1 MLLGLAGG
9 IAGGM
14 AGCATQST
22 DPSGVPATSP
32 VPAPLPPAPAPLPP
46 ATPALPPDPKAAQT
60 AAQTARDLLD
70 MGQEE
75 QARVEIE
82 RALAL
87 DPANRLAASLKKQIE
102 DDPFVVW
109 GRESFAYMVKPGESL
124 SKIAA
129 IYLRDPL
136 LFYFLAR
143 YNDIKVPRQVAGNQ
157 TIRLPSKVASP
168 AAPLDPRPPIVGPAT
183 AAPAPLGATSAPA
196 PLGATSAPAPLGAA
210 SAPTPSAA
218 LLPVPAVP
226 PPPPSPAELAM
237 KEGET
242 AERAGQMERAL
253 GAYQRAV
260 GLQHPGAT
268 LKVER
273 ARKRLIDDYTRA
285 AVQATA
291 RQDLQG
297 AITQWDRVLRLDPF
311 NETARSERR
320 RAAEGLEKLQ
330 GR

>member
-9 IAGGM
+9 IAGGI

-22 DPSGVPATSP
+22 DPSGVPSTSP

-46 ATPALPPDPKAAQT
+46 SAPSLPPDPKAAQA

-70 MGQEE
+70 AGQEE
-75 QARVEIE
+75 QARAEIE

-87 DPANRLAASLKKQIE
+87 DPGNRLAMSLKKQIE

-109 GRESFAYMVKPGESL
+109 GRESFPYMVKPGESL

-168 AAPLDPRPPIVGPAT
+168 AAALDPKPLITGPAT
-183 AAPAPLGATSAPA
+183 AAPLPP
-196 PLGATSAPAPLGAA
+196 GAA
-210 SAPTPSAA
+210 STAASGAVQVLPSA
-218 LLPVPAVP
+218 L
-226 PPPPSPAELAM
+226 PPPSPAELAM
-237 KEGET
+237 KEGEA
-242 AERAGQMERAL
+242 AERAGQFERAL
-253 GAYQRAV
+253 AAYQRAG
-260 GLQHPGAT
+260 GLQYPGAPA
-268 LKVER
+268 KVER
-273 ARKRLIDDYTRA
+273 ARKRLVDDYTRA
-285 AVQATA
+285 AVRATA

>member
-9 IAGGM
+9 IAGGI

-22 DPSGVPATSP
+22 DPSGVPSTSP

-46 ATPALPPDPKAAQT
+46 STPSLPPDPKAAQA

-70 MGQEE
+70 AGQEE
-75 QARVEIE
+75 QARAEIE

-87 DPANRLAASLKKQIE
+87 DPGNRLAMSLKRQIE

-109 GRESFAYMVKPGESL
+109 GRESFTYMVKPGESL

-168 AAPLDPRPPIVGPAT
+168 AAPLDPRPPTTVPAT
-183 AAPAPLGATSAPA
+183 AAPLPPGSASAAAPGAVPA
-196 PLGATSAPAPLGAA
+196 P
-210 SAPTPSAA
+210 PSA
-218 LLPVPAVP
+218 LPP

-242 AERAGQMERAL
+242 AERAGQFERAL
-253 GAYQRAV
+253 AAYQRAR
-260 GLQHPGAT
+260 GLQHPGAPA
-268 LKVER
+268 KVER
-273 ARKRLIDDYTRA
+273 ARKRLVDDYTRA

>member
-22 DPSGVPATSP
+22 DPSAVQA
-32 VPAPLPPAPAPLPP
+32 ALPAPAPLPP
-46 ATPALPPDPKAAQT
+46 SPAPLPPALSALPADPKAAQT

-70 MGQEE
+70 AGQEE
-75 QARVEIE
+75 QARAEIE

-87 DPANRLAASLKKQIE
+87 DPANRLAVSLKKQIE

-109 GRESFAYMVKPGESL
+109 GRESFAYMVKPGETL

-129 IYLRDPL
+129 LYLRDPL

-168 AAPLDPRPPIVGPAT
+168 VAPLDPRPPAAAGVAT
-183 AAPAPLGATSAPA
+183 AAPPPAGAAPAAPA
-196 PLGATSAPAPLGAA
+196 PA
-210 SAPTPSAA
+210 
-218 LLPVPAVP
+218 P
-226 PPPPSPAELAM
+226 PPAPPSPAELAM
-237 KEGET
+237 KEGEA

-253 GAYQRAV
+253 SAYQRAV
-260 GLQHPGAT
+260 GLQQPGAQPR
-268 LKVER
+268 VEQ

>member
-9 IAGGM
+9 IASGM
-14 AGCATQST
+14 AGCVTPTT
-22 DPSGVPATSP
+22 DTAGVPATSP

-46 ATPALPPDPKAAQT
+46 ATPALPPDPKAAQA

-75 QARVEIE
+75 QARAEIE

-87 DPANRLAASLKKQIE
+87 DPANRLAVSLKKQIE
-102 DDPFVVW
+102 DDPFLVW

-168 AAPLDPRPPIVGPAT
+168 AAPLDPRPPIAGTAT
-183 AAPAPLGATSAPA
+183 TALPPV
-196 PLGATSAPAPLGAA
+196 GAA
-210 SAPTPSAA
+210 SAAVPSTAPGPVSA
-218 LLPVPAVP
+218 LPP

-237 KEGET
+237 KEGEA
-242 AERAGQMERAL
+242 AERAGQIERAL

-260 GLQHPGAT
+260 GLQHPGAQP
-268 LKVER
+268 KVER

>member
-22 DPSGVPATSP
+22 DPSAVQAAS
-32 VPAPLPPAPAPLPP
+32 PAPAPLPP
-46 ATPALPPDPKAAQT
+46 SPAPLPPAQPALPADPKAAQA

-70 MGQEE
+70 AGQEE
-75 QARVEIE
+75 QARTEIE

-87 DPANRLAASLKKQIE
+87 DPANRLAVSLKKQIE

-109 GRESFAYMVKPGESL
+109 GRESFAYMVKPGETL

-129 IYLRDPL
+129 LYLRDPL

-168 AAPLDPRPPIVGPAT
+168 VAPLDPRPPAAAGVAT
-183 AAPAPLGATSAPA
+183 AAPPPAGAAPA
-196 PLGATSAPAPLGAA
+196 GTAPAAQP
-210 SAPTPSAA
+210 
-218 LLPVPAVP
+218 PVPP

-237 KEGET
+237 KEGEA
-242 AERAGQMERAL
+242 AERAGQMDRAL
-253 GAYQRAV
+253 AAYQRAV
-260 GLQHPGAT
+260 GLQHPGAQP
-268 LKVER
+268 KVEHV
-273 ARKRLIDDYTRA
+273 RKRLIDDYTRA

>member
-9 IAGGM
+9 IAGGI
-14 AGCATQST
+14 AGCATPSST
-22 DPSGVPATSP
+22 DPSAVPATSP
-32 VPAPLPPAPAPLPP
+32 LPAPLPPSPDPLPP
-46 ATPALPPDPKAAQT
+46 SAPALPPDPKAAQA

-75 QARVEIE
+75 QARTEIE

-87 DPANRLAASLKKQIE
+87 DPANRLAVSLKKQIE

-129 IYLRDPL
+129 LYLRDPL

-168 AAPLDPRPPIVGPAT
+168 AAPLDPKPPTPGLATVTPPAAG
-183 AAPAPLGATSAPA
+183 AALPGVLPAPPA
-196 PLGATSAPAPLGAA
+196 P
-210 SAPTPSAA
+210 
-218 LLPVPAVP
+218 P
-226 PPPPSPAELAM
+226 PPPPSPADLAM
-237 KEGET
+237 KEGEA

-260 GLQHPGAT
+260 GLQHAGAQP
-268 LKVER
+268 KVER
-273 ARKRLIDDYTRA
+273 TRKRLIDDYTRA